1 MQACNAGER
10 LASQQVKAGPSKE
23 AWWKEEVK
31 FEIERLKVLLRDPL
45 LSEEERAIAQAQIA
59 NYQEAAASDSRS
71 SADWL
76 HQMYL
81 LAD

>member
-1 MQACNAGER
+1 MHACKAGER
-10 LASQQVKAGPSKE
+10 LASQQVKAGPSRE

-31 FEIERLKVLLRDPL
+31 FEIERLKTLLRDPQL
-45 LSEEERAIAQAQIA
+45 TQEESVIAQAQIA
-59 NYQEAAASDSRS
+59 NYQETATLDPRP